1 MSVNQEVI
9 DKNLLKLTYAA
20 DADKVEEG
28 LAYSFNKN
36 KKNFSIKGFR
46 AGKAPRKIVEQ
57 YYGVEVLFA
66 DAEEY
71 VITDMYY
78 GSVAE
83 LGIEPVSYPQNVQV
97 TKMST
102 EGMEFSLEVYTKPV
116 AEVKDYKGVEI
127 TEISAEV
134 GEEDIEKALQMEAEK
149 NSRMVTVEDR
159 AAQLGDTV
167 DIDFEGFVDEVPFDG
182 GKGEGFKLQLGSGQ
196 FIPGF
201 EDQLVGANTGDDV
214 TVNVKFPED
223 YHAEELKG
231 KDSVFKVKVNAIQ
244 TKELPEI
251 NDDFASD
258 VSSFDTLAEYKADI
272 AEKLAKGTALKVN
285 ISTKG

>member
-1 MSVNQEVI
+1 MSVKQEVI
-9 DKNLLKLTYAA
+9 DKNLLKLTYEA

-46 AGKAPRKIVEQ
+46 AGKAPRKMVEQ

-71 VITDMYY
+71 IITDMYY

-97 TKMST
+97 TKMGID
-102 EGMEFSLEVYTKPV
+102 GMEFSLEVYTKPV
-116 AEVKDYKGVEI
+116 PEVKDYKGVEI

-134 GEEDIEKALQMEAEK
+134 SDADIDKAIELEAEK

-159 AAQLGDTV
+159 AAKLGDTV
-167 DIDFEGFVDEVPFDG
+167 DIDFEGFVD
-182 GKGEGFKLQLGSGQ
+182 
-196 FIPGF
+196 
-201 EDQLVGANTGDDV
+201 
-214 TVNVKFPED
+214 
-223 YHAEELKG
+223 
-231 KDSVFKVKVNAIQ
+231 IQ
-244 TKELPEI
+244 T
-251 NDDFASD
+251 
-258 VSSFDTLAEYKADI
+258 
-272 AEKLAKGTALKVN
+272 
-285 ISTKG
+285 